1 MLKNTTL
8 QTIATVIASVFL
20 CQFSFAQRNGQ
31 SPQKLELIPTNTK
44 TIQAFVNAAA
54 ELEATQQVGGDVFG
68 CTDVTACNYLSFAT
82 IDDGSCCFDNCYTL
96 SAFQGGIGEPLA
108 KGLGGGELQWSI
120 TQNGQVVAQ
129 GFSNFT
135 SLCLEDG
142 CYELNLPFASGYQI
156 SLFPGNGIILAKGG
170 GAFNS
175 SIEVDFTDANVGAVS
190 FPFSVNSN
198 CPAGCTSAQACNYD
212 PTAFYDDGSCEFPGC
227 CDPAACNFNPSATCP
242 SECLFEDA
250 CGVCGGTEAGILGF
264 TELINNGD
272 LTVDLVPGQGFIQT
286 FADYVYITGSND
298 EGDILLAK
306 SQGSGGVPGDGPLT
320 YVGIT
325 IAQTGEY
332 SFDWSYYTEDGPI
345 FDIAFYAI
353 DNGMDLPVFSS
364 LTVDTDNQQI
374 QNGSASLFLNEGETL
389 WIGIDATDNC
399 CGAGYLTLFNFL
411 SPAQE
416 CLAGCTDSNSCN
428 FDVSAVFDDGSCI
441 PSACDDIF
449 AVNYDPQG
457 NCGGG
462 MCYYVNSCGTLVD
475 EDGNTSGFT
484 GYYASPNWTISAD
497 DANAT
502 VNVGPE
508 QMVLVGADEGGDPI
522 TRATIAVGATGSVS
536 FDWSY
541 TTTDDDASWDFAY
554 YINGVP
560 VQLSDEFGDN
570 TQGGSVTFTANAG
583 DEIGFQIDADD
594 ACCGF
599 ATLIISDFQTAGGE
613 CSVACE
619 GDFNGD
625 GVVNSSDLLTFLA
638 VFGTLCF

>member
-1 MLKNTTL
+1 M
-8 QTIATVIASVFL
+8 IAGVFL
-20 CQFSFAQRNGQ
+20 CNFSFAQRNGQ
-31 SPQKLELIPTNTK
+31 SPQTQELIPTNTK
-44 TIQAFVNAAA
+44 TIQAFVDAAA
-54 ELEATQQVGGDVFG
+54 ELEARQQGGGDVFG
-68 CTDVTACNYLSFAT
+68 CTDITACNYLSFAT

-96 SAFQGGIGEPLA
+96 SAFQGGIGGPLA
-108 KGLGGGELQWSI
+108 KGFGGGELQWSI
-120 TQNGQVVAQ
+120 TQNGQVVEQ

-135 SLCLEDG
+135 ALCLEDG

-175 SIEVDFTDANVGAVS
+175 SIEVDFSDANVGAVS

-264 TELINNGD
+264 AELINNGD

-298 EGDILLAK
+298 EEDILLAK
-306 SQGSGGVPGDGPLT
+306 SQGGGSVPGDGPLT
-320 YVGIT
+320 YIEVVIT
-325 IAQTGEY
+325 QTGEY
-332 SFDWSYYTEDGPI
+332 SFDWSYYTEDGPS

-353 DNGMDLPVFSS
+353 DNGVDLPVFSA
-364 LTVDTDNQQI
+364 LTVDFDGARV
-374 QNGSASLFLNEGETL
+374 QNGSATLILNEGETL

-416 CLAGCTDSNSCN
+416 CLAGCIDANSCN

-462 MCYYVNSCGTLVD
+462 MCYYANPCGTLVD
-475 EDGNTSGFT
+475 EDGNTFGFT

-536 FDWSY
+536 FNWSY

-560 VQLSDEFGDN
+560 VQLSDDFGDN
-570 TQGGSVTFTANAG
+570 NQDGSVTFTANVG

-613 CSVACE
+613 CSVSCE

-638 VFGTLCF
+638 AFGTLCF